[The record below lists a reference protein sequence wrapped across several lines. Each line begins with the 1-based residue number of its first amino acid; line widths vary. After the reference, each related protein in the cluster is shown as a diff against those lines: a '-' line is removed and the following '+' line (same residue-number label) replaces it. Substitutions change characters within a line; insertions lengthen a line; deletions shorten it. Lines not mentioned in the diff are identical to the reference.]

1 MINLLRELP
10 KKINS
15 KPSITTNYKG
25 ERFAIIDFIMYK
37 IVNER
42 IKINDLLKIWANTI
56 KKDKPRRIEKNIVI
70 KRENKINNLKIIKDH
85 ILQCDCEEFERLNDC
100 IHISKLKKYFKM

>member
-1 MINLLRELP
+1 MIDLLRELP
-10 KKINS
+10 KKIKS

-42 IKINDLLKIWANTI
+42 IKINDLLKIWADTI
-56 KKDKPRRIEKNIVI
+56 KGDKPKRIEKNIVI
-70 KRENKINNLKIIKDH
+70 KRKNKINKLKIIKDH
-85 ILQCDCEEFERLNDC
+85 ILQCDCKEFKNSNDC
-100 IHISKLKKYFKM
+100 IHITKLKKYFKM